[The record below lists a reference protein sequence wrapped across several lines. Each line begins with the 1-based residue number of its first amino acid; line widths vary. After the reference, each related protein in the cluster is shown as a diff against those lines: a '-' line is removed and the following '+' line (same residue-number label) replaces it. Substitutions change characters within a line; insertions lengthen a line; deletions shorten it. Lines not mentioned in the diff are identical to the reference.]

1 MIKDKVIIK
10 KYSNRRLYDME
21 LKRYITLEELRD
33 RIREGVQVQVVDS
46 KTGEDLTEVVLI
58 QLILETQKGQFNG
71 LFTSEVLHQLIQYR
85 DQSMTEFFQRY
96 LPNILTSYIEWQQEA
111 QNHFMHWA
119 KLGWS
124 ANQYSRDFFMPG
136 WNNMWGWGGGGGPSR
151 ERGPQERPGGESP
164 VNPAYSEPNFSG
176 ANGASSELE
185 FLKKKVIELESRL
198 KNSKE
203 TG

>member
-1 MIKDKVIIK
+1 MNKDKVIIK

-136 WNNMWGWGGGGGPSR
+136 WNNMWGWGGGGPSR
-151 ERGPQERPGGESP
+151 ERGPQERPGPEAP
-164 VNPAYSEPNFSG
+164 VNPAYSEPNNVG